1 MGCCKTKDAVRN
13 IFNLKIIYNLQSL
26 NSNSSLHLQKNII
39 LIKLLLAIL
48 GEIQKILLEL

>member
-13 IFNLKIIYNLQSL
+13 IFYLKIIYNILSL
-26 NSNSSLHLQKNII
+26 NSNSSLHLQKKII